1 MTRNDILEAVKC
13 FLGVLDEREHFEDRE
28 RALRAALDRLALAYH
43 YSDAPFDDT
52 KHPDAPTVDDMA
64 LRECIAP
71 LFPELGLYNEA
82 LNIADKVGEPALG
95 VGDAIDD
102 LTDIASSVFRNGTSM
117 GCVSGPLRARLRRSR
132 GPHCA
137 TGS

>member
-1 MTRNDILEAVKC
+1 MSRNTSRIA
-13 FLGVLDEREHFEDRE
+13 REHCVRPW
-28 RALRAALDRLALAYH
+28 RLALAYH
-43 YSDAPFDDT
+43 SSDAPFDDT

-71 LFPELGLYNEA
+71 LFPERGLYNEA
-82 LNIADKVGEPALG
+82 LDIADEVGKPALG

-102 LTDIASSVFRNGTSM
+102 LTDIASSVLGNGTSA
-117 GCVSGPLRARLRRSR
+117 GCASGPLRARRHRSK